1 LESLACRDTA
11 ELDAL
16 LPDAT
21 PPAERRDTETT
32 IVLRSGPARLYHNL
46 AGVAGPVS

>member
-32 IVLRSGPARLYHNL
+32 IVLRSGPPQLYHHL
-46 AGVAGPVS
+46 AAVAGPVS

>member
-1 LESLACRDTA
+1 M
-11 ELDAL
+11 
-16 LPDAT
+16 

-32 IVLRSGPARLYHNL
+32 IVLRSGSPQLYHNL